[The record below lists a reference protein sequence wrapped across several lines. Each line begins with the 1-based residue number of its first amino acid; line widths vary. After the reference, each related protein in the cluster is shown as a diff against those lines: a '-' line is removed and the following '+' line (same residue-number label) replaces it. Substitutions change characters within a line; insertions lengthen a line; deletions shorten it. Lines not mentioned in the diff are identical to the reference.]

1 MSFLKAA
8 KIATVANELEG
19 VVYHAVVADSIE
31 SNPSVAASMLVFL

>member
-8 KIATVANELEG
+8 KIAMVANELEG